1 MGKGTYRN
9 IICFILVLTLLQLNC
24 FAIDGGSTVED
35 ISTSIALTEYNL
47 YVVNSKNELLVCGV
61 ADKYTDADK
70 AGGLQRAN
78 ETLQT
83 TLKKVMEDVVSVS
96 TVEDASHVFAVKTD
110 GSLWGWGF
118 NNNNPLIPAGMLG
131 LGEAVKYVDTPTKI
145 MDDVVSVSTSFDH
158 TVALKRDGS
167 LWKWGRISSGASAV
181 PVKIADDVRFATV
194 GDSYSSNI
202 FAIKEDNSLW
212 VSGNH
217 TVFPYETLE
226 PGKMGY
232 YNGELTKIMD
242 NVKAVASLYSSNF
255 VIKQDDSLWSWG
267 KDTTGQLG
275 NGGKHELSGGESYFD
290 NPVYKVYT
298 YQRTPVKILEN
309 VKRIIPTSNKIYAF
323 TSDDQLW
330 VWGDSWRAEAER
342 TAGGTKIIKELEP
355 EKTIPRKA
363 SEDFSYIF
371 RNGNSSVKLK
381 ADGTVWVEGYN
392 KYGQL
397 GTGNTA
403 NVESY
408 IQILSGGV
416 AGQPEY
422 K

>member
-1 MGKGTYRN
+1 MRKGIYRN
-9 IICFILVLTLLQLNC
+9 IIFFILILSLLQANC
-24 FAIDGGSTVED
+24 FAIGDGSTVED

-47 YVVNSKNELLVCGV
+47 YIVNSKNELLVCGV

-78 ETLQT
+78 ETIQT
-83 TLKKVMEDVVSVS
+83 TLKIVMEDVVSVS
-96 TVEDASHVFAVKTD
+96 TVEDASHVFIIKTD

-118 NNNNPLIPAGMLG
+118 NNNNPLIPGGMLG
-131 LGEAVKYVDTPTKI
+131 LGEDIKCVDTPTKL
-145 MDDVVSVSTSFDH
+145 MDDVYSVSTSYNH

-167 LWKWGRISSGASAV
+167 LWKWGRLSSGASAV
-181 PVKIADDVRFATV
+181 PVKIADNVRFATV

-202 FAIKEDNSLW
+202 LAIKEDNSLW

-217 TVFPYETLE
+217 TVFPYETME

-232 YNGELTKIMD
+232 YNGELTKIID
-242 NVKAVASLYSSNF
+242 GVKTVASLYGSNF

-275 NGGKHELSGGESYFD
+275 NGGKYELRGGESYFD

-298 YQRTPVKILEN
+298 YQRTPIKILEN
-309 VKRIIPTSNKIYAF
+309 VKRIIPASSKIYAF
-323 TSDDQLW
+323 TSYDQLW

-342 TAGGTKIIKELEP
+342 TAEGTKIIKTLES

-363 SEDFSYIF
+363 SEDFSYIS

-381 ADGTVWVEGYN
+381 NDGTVWVEGN
-392 KYGQL
+392 NEYGQL
-397 GTGNTA
+397 GTGNTE

-408 IQILSGGV
+408 IKILSGGI

-422 K
+422 E